1 MGWIHQL
8 IHQTIHVH
16 LDSPPSLVVFFC
28 VYKFHAPKKLCKE
41 DHPSPR
47 WNKRHF
53 TVREFEPMFGPEASG
68 ADSKAESINFFPWE
82 ASSGSEV
89 PAKNNKKR
97 HKNWCLRRKGS
108 LPEKFQGYLEN
119 LKMQGFF
126 GYFGWVGFPLHTPC
140 SLQKAKKRWGFLHS
154 RYLKCLVINHLNYK
168 KQIGVTQTLSSIITR
183 HFRYLKWRNPHLY
196 KLHGYGLYKGK
207 PIPKIAL
214 EGSVP
219 PF

>member
-1 MGWIHQL
+1 MPAFHPKPQNN
-8 IHQTIHVH
+8 QHVFLVLNG
-16 LDSPPSLVVFFC
+16 LDTSVNSSNYPRSPRFTSVTCRFFC

-53 TVREFEPMFGPEASG
+53 TVRELGPEASG

-82 ASSGSEV
+82 ASNGSDFFHSE
-89 PAKNNKKR
+89 KQQKR

-140 SLQKAKKRWGFLHS
+140 SLQKVKKKGED
-154 RYLKCLVINHLNYK
+154 
-168 KQIGVTQTLSSIITR
+168 SSILDTWNVWWLIT
-183 HFRYLKWRNPHLY
+183 
-196 KLHGYGLYKGK
+196 
-207 PIPKIAL
+207 
-214 EGSVP
+214 
-219 PF
+219 